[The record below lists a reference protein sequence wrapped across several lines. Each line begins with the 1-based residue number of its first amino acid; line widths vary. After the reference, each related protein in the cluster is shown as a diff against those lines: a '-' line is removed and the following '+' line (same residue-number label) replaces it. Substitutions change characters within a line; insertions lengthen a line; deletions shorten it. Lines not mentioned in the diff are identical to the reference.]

1 MKELTFL
8 TLNNP
13 TGLSGQMTHDVAT
26 FDIIHP
32 KKSKKINN
40 ADFCWDP
47 FVLFG
52 FLLSIALI
60 RFVIECYKGF
70 SLKEFISN
78 NILLQVHR
86 ETLTPVLMSCLR

>member
-1 MKELTFL
+1 MTFL

-60 RFVIECYKGF
+60 RFDIESIIGF
-70 SLKEFISN
+70 NRSDLFKKFEKSLFQIIFCCKD
-78 NILLQVHR
+78 VGKR
-86 ETLTPVLMSCLR
+86 